1 MFGTAMLKIRH
12 LLLFVLSLG
21 NIALLVGSAMA
32 EERVRSA
39 RFAEAVAL
47 FEELKWERAIVV
59 AHQAWMESREMFGP
73 EDMRT
78 FEAEELWLIIRIQ
91 ERDVAGLSYDD
102 LFPRLWAIEDKS
114 IARREIAYEMTWHYG
129 EPGEQWPNAKH
140 IILTYVSNPNHYIG
154 IYSSELADH
163 LETLREDR
171 ICVVLSVTYDA
182 IWEAKSYRII
192 EIGGMTRWKSSYS
205 YLAGGGV
212 AQGAALPAPWEQ
224 KFDPTPDLKQRC
236 VS

>member
-1 MFGTAMLKIRH
+1 L
-12 LLLFVLSLG
+12 
-21 NIALLVGSAMA
+21 
-32 EERVRSA
+32 
-39 RFAEAVAL
+39 
-47 FEELKWERAIVV
+47 ERAIDV
-59 AHQAWMESREMFGP
+59 AHQAWTESREAFGP

-91 ERDVAGLSYDD
+91 ERDAAGLSYDD

-114 IARREIAYEMTWHYG
+114 IVRREIAYEMTWHYG

>member
-1 MFGTAMLKIRH
+1 MLKIRH

-91 ERDVAGLSYDD
+91 EGDAAGLSYDD

-114 IARREIAYEMTWHYG
+114 IVRREIAYEMTWHYG

>member
-1 MFGTAMLKIRH
+1 MLKIRH

-114 IARREIAYEMTWHYG
+114 IVRREIAYEMTWHYG

-171 ICVVLSVTYDA
+171 ICVVLNVTYDA

-205 YLAGGGV
+205 YAAGGG
-212 AQGAALPAPWEQ
+212 AQGALPAPWGQ

>member
-1 MFGTAMLKIRH
+1 MRKICR
-12 LLLFVLSLG
+12 LLLYVLSLG

-78 FEAEELWLIIRIQ
+78 FEAEELWLIIRIH
-91 ERDVAGLSYDD
+91 ERHAAGLSYDD

-114 IARREIAYEMTWHYG
+114 IVRRENAYEMTWHYG

-140 IILTYVSNPNHYIG
+140 IILTYVSYPNKHEG

-163 LETLREDR
+163 LETLRGDR
-171 ICVVLSVTYDA
+171 ICVVITVTYDA
-182 IWEAKSYRII
+182 IGEHKSHRII

-212 AQGAALPAPWEQ
+212 AQGVALPTPWEQ
-224 KFDPTPDLKQRC
+224 PWEQVEHRDARC
-236 VS
+236 LSDTQ

>member
-1 MFGTAMLKIRH
+1 MLKICH

-39 RFAEAVAL
+39 RFAEAWAL
-47 FEELKWERAIVV
+47 FEERKLERAIDV
-59 AHQAWMESREMFGP
+59 AHQAWMESREAFGP

-91 ERDVAGLSYDD
+91 ERHAAGLSYDD

-114 IARREIAYEMTWHYG
+114 IVRREIAYEMTWHYG
-129 EPGEQWPNAKH
+129 ERGEQWPNAKH
-140 IILTYVSNPNHYIG
+140 IMLTYVSNPNYYES

-163 LETLREDR
+163 LETLRGDR
-171 ICVVLSVTYDA
+171 ICVVISVTYDA
-182 IWEAKSYRII
+182 IGEHKSHRII
-192 EIGGMTRWKSSYS
+192 EIGGMTRWKSRFSGTGTTS
-205 YLAGGGV
+205 GPGPVGE
-212 AQGAALPAPWEQ
+212 APWSEAR
-224 KFDPTPDLKQRC
+224 PEGMRALGALQRC

>member
-1 MFGTAMLKIRH
+1 MLKICH

-47 FEELKWERAIVV
+47 FEELKCERAIVV

-91 ERDVAGLSYDD
+91 ERDVEGLSYDD

-114 IARREIAYEMTWHYG
+114 IVRREIAYEMTWHYG

>member
-1 MFGTAMLKIRH
+1 
-12 LLLFVLSLG
+12 
-21 NIALLVGSAMA
+21 
-32 EERVRSA
+32 
-39 RFAEAVAL
+39 
-47 FEELKWERAIVV
+47 
-59 AHQAWMESREMFGP
+59 
-73 EDMRT
+73 
-78 FEAEELWLIIRIQ
+78 LWLIIRIQ
-91 ERDVAGLSYDD
+91 ERHAAGLSYDD

-114 IARREIAYEMTWHYG
+114 IVRREIAYEMTWHYG